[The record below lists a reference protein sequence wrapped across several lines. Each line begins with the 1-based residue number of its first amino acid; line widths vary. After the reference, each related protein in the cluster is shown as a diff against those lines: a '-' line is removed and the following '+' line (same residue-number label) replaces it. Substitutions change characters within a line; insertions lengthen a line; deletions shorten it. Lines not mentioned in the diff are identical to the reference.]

1 MWLPLQYIA
10 LSAHKSS
17 DAIVLN
23 LLNKVYREGKEW
35 RRKEKYREKSRRM
48 KRDILKDEATI
59 EYKNTH
65 THRRERGSMEETK
78 LKMNKTLEP
87 GKDLEQ

>member
-1 MWLPLQYIA
+1 
-10 LSAHKSS
+10 
-17 DAIVLN
+17 
-23 LLNKVYREGKEW
+23 
-35 RRKEKYREKSRRM
+35 M